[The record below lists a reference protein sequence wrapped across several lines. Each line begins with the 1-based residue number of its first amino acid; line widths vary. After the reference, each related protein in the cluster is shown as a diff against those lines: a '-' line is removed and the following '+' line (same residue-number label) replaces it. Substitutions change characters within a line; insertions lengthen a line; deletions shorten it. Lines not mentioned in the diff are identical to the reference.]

1 MNWLNS
7 MIIDLQKKIWDEN
20 QHQIEAGS
28 TFGISNSQ
36 ETAKRLHQFKNRLQ
50 DLDKRIMELR

>member
-1 MNWLNS
+1 

-20 QHQIEAGS
+20 QHQIESGS
-28 TFGISNSQ
+28 TFGVSNSQ